1 MGRWL
6 GEMTHSDVGHLAERV
21 MLEVSGLL
29 MVTLLEV
36 NGDEFIRYVAFFGY
50 HGHETRVSGRRRWGS
65 VKLECHYERRG

>member
-29 MVTLLEV
+29 MVALLEV
-36 NGDEFIRYVAFFGY
+36 NGDEFIRYVALFGY
-50 HGHETRVSGRRRWGS
+50 HGH
-65 VKLECHYERRG
+65 